1 MASRM
6 RLARMFAYGTLGGGL
21 LAVAATTLA
30 FHGKR
35 REAAILGITTGV
47 VGAVLGSLQ
56 VYALHRSDILQ
67 EATETKLQA
76 DAAQLA
82 VSKDEPVYMA
92 GVFGRG
98 RS

>member
-1 MASRM
+1 M

-35 REAAILGITTGV
+35 KEAAVLGITTGI

-56 VYALHRSDILQ
+56 VYALYRDDILQ
-67 EATETKLQA
+67 DATETKLQV

-82 VSKDEPVYMA
+82 ASKDEPTYLA

-98 RS
+98 RA